1 MTVRLSEK
9 VKKIEAK
16 KEPLVDL
23 SIIEKKLDMLLD
35 KSDIENLKSSIDALK
50 QREPTKTLSY
60 RFDIARDDKGL
71 LDRVVARPIEEN

>member
-1 MTVRLSEK
+1 VTVRLSEK